1 MRLLFQA
8 QELQIHRI
16 LDHLGWRRWNSLL
29 AGHGQYSLLV
39 TAFQQTLIQQRILLP
54 LQLPGC
60 PEILGGLQFII
71 LPFIRVGNA
80 DKELI
85 LCPIELRP
93 QCGRN
98 LGPIS
103 KPNYKV
109 KEKNRMNRHS

>member
-1 MRLLFQA
+1 MANIHLFRRIKNSFQA
-8 QELQIHRI
+8 KC
-16 LDHLGWRRWNSLL
+16 
-29 AGHGQYSLLV
+29 
-39 TAFQQTLIQQRILLP
+39 TAR
-54 LQLPGC
+54 
-60 PEILGGLQFII
+60 EILGGLQFII

-103 KPNYKV
+103 RPNYKD
-109 KEKNRMNRHS
+109 KEKNRMNRHP